1 MLIRFFMSMIGEADV
16 QELSDEGWLS
26 PDMNLNGDR
35 VWTAEAVRKGECWSR
50 LKMPVI
56 YGEIWIGTQ
65 NFLIRIG
72 A

>member
-35 VWTAEAVRKGECWSR
+35 VWTAEAVRKGEC
-50 LKMPVI
+50 
-56 YGEIWIGTQ
+56 
-65 NFLIRIG
+65 
-72 A
+72 